1 MLPIWRAILPAMA
14 LAGVGAA
21 IDRLLRLGLGGGPGR
36 WARWVACGLAAC
48 FAAALHPAVL
58 VILLG
63 AGLAWRAW
71 GSTAAPTGAT
81 WSPRP
86 WRGLMLVAIL
96 AFAAV
101 ALRPAVPMYWD
112 SFVWLGKARIE
123 SGGFGTLRTGALDPS
138 ADVIPAGYPLLW
150 PLAASWLS
158 GFGRTASALTAGAAA
173 ATLLALV
180 LFLDAAAG
188 AFDGTDPSL
197 DASGKR
203 PRWALGTGLAV
214 LGVTPLLFVHLRS
227 AYADLPVGLLAATC
241 TLRLG
246 RDLEARARAR
256 ARVASGDVAFAAV
269 VAVVLSG
276 IKDEGVAHVAAIVLS
291 LIATR
296 ELCER
301 RASLRSPA
309 VVLGAAALPFMAWRI
324 LLVTHGLADG
334 DHELSAPDLPALGKI
349 AAMTLMS
356 MGDMKSWGALWSVAP
371 VSAVLVLVRRRT
383 FRPATVLAAVALLA
397 EGAMLGSALLFG
409 PDRVRTFAFEGTLV
423 NRLLVQLAPPAGAL
437 FVLALGDSAARGAG
451 AKDSRSTDAR
461 SS

>member
-14 LAGVGAA
+14 LAGIGAA

-36 WARWVACGLAAC
+36 GPRWIACGLAAC

-58 VILLG
+58 VILLA
-63 AGLAWRAW
+63 AGVARRAW
-71 GSTAAPTGAT
+71 GSTAAHPGPT
-81 WSPRP
+81 WSPGP
-86 WRGLMLVAIL
+86 WRGLMLVAVL
-96 AFAAV
+96 ALAAV
-101 ALRPAVPMYWD
+101 ALRPAVPLYWD

-123 SGGFGTLRTGALDPS
+123 SAGFGALRTGALDPP

-158 GFGRTASALTAGAAA
+158 GFGRTAGALTAGAAA
-173 ATLLALV
+173 TTLLALL

-188 AFDGTDPSL
+188 AFDGADPSL
-197 DASGKR
+197 DASERR
-203 PRWALGTGLAV
+203 PRWALGAGLAV

-227 AYADLPVGLLAATC
+227 AYADLPVGLLAATG

-246 RDLEARARAR
+246 RDLEARAG
-256 ARVASGDVAFAAV
+256 ASGDVAFAAI

-276 IKDEGVAHVAAIVLS
+276 IKDEGVAHAAAIVLS

-309 VVLGAAALPFMAWRI
+309 IVLGAAALPFMAWRI
-324 LLVTHGLADG
+324 LLMIHGLADG

-349 AAMTLMS
+349 ATMTLLS

-371 VSAVLVLVRRRT
+371 VSAVLVLVRRKT
-383 FRPATVLAAVALLA
+383 FRPATVLAAFALLA

-423 NRLLVQLAPPAGAL
+423 NRLLMQLAPPAGAL
-437 FVLALGDSAARGAG
+437 FMLALGDSAARGRASG